1 MTSNDPKIIVFCC
14 NWCAYAGANLMDSPE
29 LKNKSNC
36 RIIRTMCSGRIEPAF
51 ISDAFTKGADGVMI
65 AGCPP
70 GDCHYNS
77 GNYKAKRRMLLLK
90 IVLNQLGIEPARL
103 RMEWIPTTDL
113 AKFQASL
120 ADFID
125 VIGKLGPLALDK
137 AEGEKVRVK

>member
-1 MTSNDPKIIVFCC
+1 MTNNDPKIIVFCC
-14 NWCAYAGANLMDSPE
+14 NWCSYAGADLMDTPE
-29 LKNKSNC
+29 LKNNSNC

-51 ISDAFTKGADGVMI
+51 ISEAFIKGADGVMI

-90 IVLNQLGIEPARL
+90 SVLNQLGIEPERL
-103 RMEWIPTTDL
+103 RMEWISTTDL

-120 ADFID
+120 TDFIKE
-125 VIGKLGPLALDK
+125 VSKLDPLALNKSD
-137 AEGEKVRVK
+137 GEKVRVK

>member
-1 MTSNDPKIIVFCC
+1 
-14 NWCAYAGANLMDSPE
+14 
-29 LKNKSNC
+29 
-36 RIIRTMCSGRIEPAF
+36 
-51 ISDAFTKGADGVMI
+51 MI